1 MRPRAR
7 WFIRIGK
14 RRFKARRK
22 QMRRISLTISAL
34 LPVVLLLWAGSRVAT
49 GQGVTEAAVKKARLN
64 ALYQAYQKYE
74 VLNGEPAKKVEDLAL
89 HKDDVEEL
97 RRWFDLDELG
107 VSLVGAKKPDLAKM
121 VMASEKDAEKDGG
134 MVLFYDGSIKTLSA
148 AEFKKLVTSAVPVED
163 KRAPA
168 AKLEQ
173 FRGRWSTSREERD
186 GEKVRTS
193 QLALEFRSDQLTFYT
208 EEGGKKG
215 NEFRLQVIGV
225 EQGKEVPY
233 LVLASGQTKYPVYYD
248 FQGERMILVGRL
260 PNRPFEGFSLSGEYR
275 RVEKPK

>member
-1 MRPRAR
+1 
-7 WFIRIGK
+7 
-14 RRFKARRK
+14 
-22 QMRRISLTISAL
+22 MRRIPWTVSAL
-34 LPVVLLLWAGSRVAT
+34 LLAVLLLWAGSRGAS
-49 GQGVTEAAVKKARLN
+49 GQGAPETTVKKARLN

-74 VLNGEPAKKVEDLAL
+74 LLNGEPAKKVEDLAL
-89 HKDDVEEL
+89 HKDDVKEL
-97 RRWFDLDELG
+97 KQWFDLDELG
-107 VSLVGAKKPDLAKM
+107 VSLVEAKKPDLAKM
-121 VMASEKDAEKDGG
+121 VMASEKEAEKDGG

-163 KRAPA
+163 KRAQE

-186 GEKVRTS
+186 GDKVRTY
-193 QLALEFRSDQLTFYT
+193 QLILEFRRDQLTFYT
-208 EEGGKKG
+208 EEGGRKG
-215 NEFRLQVIGV
+215 NQFMLQVIGV

-233 LVLASGQTKYPVYYD
+233 LVLSNGQTKYPVYYD

-260 PNRPFEGFSLSGEYR
+260 PNRPYEGFSLAGEYK